1 MKFKRY
7 FLTFLALL
15 PVGGGLSLSARDLP
29 WRDCAGL
36 FVNWNAGGNVNLTG
50 KYILYM
56 KDDLRS
62 VDIHYFALGA
72 DYMFS
77 KYFKAGTEYIYF
89 EKYSASGDHL
99 PRLRLS
105 LNATGTCPMD
115 NWSLSLYERL
125 QLTHKPYHIDDS
137 AEVKNL
143 VQIRS
148 RLTLRYKGWDRV
160 APFTYVELRH
170 SLNDLPTENYGAVN
184 LNMVCLAAG
193 LNVKVTGAQTLI
205 LMPEYKH
212 FHTTEYMMFCLGY
225 RLSF

>member
-1 MKFKRY
+1 MKIKRC

-15 PVGGGLSLSARDLP
+15 LAEGGLSLSARDLP

-36 FVNWNAGGNVNLTG
+36 FVNWNAGGNVNLSA
-50 KYILYM
+50 KYILYN

-72 DYMFS
+72 DYRFNR
-77 KYFKAGTEYIYF
+77 YFTAGTECIYF
-89 EKYSASGDHL
+89 EKYAASGSHL

-105 LNATGTCPMD
+105 LNAIGTCPID

-125 QLTHKPYHIDDS
+125 QLTHKPYSIDDS

-143 VQIRS
+143 VQVRS
-148 RLTLRYKGWDRV
+148 RFTVRYKGWDWV
-160 APFTYVELRH
+160 APFTYVEIRH
-170 SLNDLPTENYGAVN
+170 SFNDLPTEDCGAVN

-193 LNVKVTGAQTLI
+193 LNVKVTGGQTLI

-212 FHTTEYMMFCLGY
+212 FRTTEYMMFCLGY
-225 RLSF
+225 RISF